1 MKTTLRTKF
10 IVFSTVLI
18 AGIMISFTYFFTYR
32 ELAEKRASV
41 KSQIQRIAQNIAT
54 TQLLDRQNWSVYQNY
69 ISQLMAVNAD
79 IVYIAIYDDRNTL
92 RAHALN
98 DELLALEMP
107 VQSRRIEA
115 EIIRRLESGGIAA
128 ESREDMRT
136 ERVNIM
142 IGDRVLGS
150 VHIGFSVIDINRDL
164 RNGILMNAILGGIF
178 ILAAAAVAWLI
189 SQRLT
194 RPLERLN
201 RAMLAINDGRIPA
214 KVTPQTHDEIAELA
228 HSFNQM
234 VDGLSERE
242 IIENLGNELGASFQ
256 FDRLA
261 VLIRDRLSSA
271 IGAANARLYIK
282 DRHNA
287 AFFREM
293 TARSGD
299 TESFPPLSPDAETL
313 HFLTQNREGFMIKSA
328 PGFVLKSLRHE
339 HRREDGLVMPMTVK
353 DELFGMLFFELP
365 PDQPFYSKRQI
376 HFAAT
381 LASQAALALENALLY
396 EDLREQERMKR
407 ELEIAREVQRKLL
420 PAKMPQL
427 NGFSI
432 DGVCVSAT
440 EVGGDYFDFFYLPDG
455 KIGIAIAD
463 VSGHGASA
471 SFYMAEIKGMMLQLT
486 KTHHSP
492 RKLLVELNEQLFH
505 NTDRHIFVTMTYG
518 ILDPQTRQ
526 FTFARAG
533 HSPTLQV
540 RDDGDSYFFTPG
552 GIGLGLDRGS
562 IFNKYLEECEIALKH
577 GDLIVLYT
585 DGITEAMNTENEMFG
600 DDRLQRIFDDNHR
613 ASLAETRDLILQS
626 VQQYSTGEN
635 QQDDMTLVLVYC
647 NA

>member
-1 MKTTLRTKF
+1 
-10 IVFSTVLI
+10 
-18 AGIMISFTYFFTYR
+18 
-32 ELAEKRASV
+32 
-41 KSQIQRIAQNIAT
+41 
-54 TQLLDRQNWSVYQNY
+54 
-69 ISQLMAVNAD
+69 
-79 IVYIAIYDDRNTL
+79 
-92 RAHALN
+92 
-98 DELLALEMP
+98 
-107 VQSRRIEA
+107 
-115 EIIRRLESGGIAA
+115 
-128 ESREDMRT
+128 
-136 ERVNIM
+136 
-142 IGDRVLGS
+142 
-150 VHIGFSVIDINRDL
+150 
-164 RNGILMNAILGGIF
+164 
-178 ILAAAAVAWLI
+178 
-189 SQRLT
+189 
-194 RPLERLN
+194 
-201 RAMLAINDGRIPA
+201 
-214 KVTPQTHDEIAELA
+214 
-228 HSFNQM
+228 
-234 VDGLSERE
+234 
-242 IIENLGNELGASFQ
+242 
-256 FDRLA
+256 
-261 VLIRDRLSSA
+261 
-271 IGAANARLYIK
+271 
-282 DRHNA
+282 
-287 AFFREM
+287 
-293 TARSGD
+293 
-299 TESFPPLSPDAETL
+299 
-313 HFLTQNREGFMIKSA
+313 
-328 PGFVLKSLRHE
+328 
-339 HRREDGLVMPMTVK
+339 
-353 DELFGMLFFELP
+353 
-365 PDQPFYSKRQI
+365 
-376 HFAAT
+376 
-381 LASQAALALENALLY
+381 
-396 EDLREQERMKR
+396 MKR

-518 ILDPQTRQ
+518 ILDPKTRQ